1 MPLEDKS
8 EPATQRRRED
18 ARNEGRVAQSNDL
31 NAAIVML
38 TAIYVIRAAGPF
50 IMQLLSSIMQ
60 SSFTS
65 SGSIDIS
72 INNIST
78 LIVDYMGKTILVFIP
93 IVISVAVVGL
103 VSGIMQIGMKIAIKS
118 ITPDFTRLD
127 PMKGITKM
135 FSMRS
140 GVELVKSILKV
151 TIVSVIVYTFLRDE
165 FGYLPGLADTSFT
178 SSVAYIADLCWRL
191 LVKACMAIMVLSI
204 LDYIYQRYQ
213 HESSL
218 KMTKQEVKEEYKRSE
233 GDPKIKSMIKQRQS
247 EMTRKRSLRDVA
259 TADVIVTNPT
269 HIAVA
274 LKYNP
279 EKMSAPTVVAKGQ
292 RLLAERIKS
301 IAETA
306 GVPIVENVPV
316 ARALY
321 KNVEV
326 GQQVP
331 DDLYRAVAEI
341 LAYVYRLGQKSAKM
355 HHNSS

>member
-1 MPLEDKS
+1 
-8 EPATQRRRED
+8 
-18 ARNEGRVAQSNDL
+18 
-31 NAAIVML
+31 
-38 TAIYVIRAAGPF
+38 
-50 IMQLLSSIMQ
+50 MQLLKTIMET
-60 SSFTS
+60 SFTGFAS
-65 SGSIDIS
+65 KDIS
-72 INNIST
+72 VNNIST
-78 LIVDYMGKTILVFIP
+78 LMAGYMGKTILIFIP

-103 VSGIMQIGMKIAIKS
+103 VSGIMQIGMKIAVKS
-118 ITPDFTRLD
+118 IIPDFTRLD
-127 PMKGITKM
+127 PIKGITRM

-140 GVELVKSILKV
+140 GVELVKSIIKV
-151 TIVSVIVYTFLRDE
+151 AIVSVIVYTFLKNE
-165 FGYLPGLADTSFT
+165 FVNLPGLADTSFA

-191 LVKACMAIMVLSI
+191 LVKSCMAILVLSI

-218 KMTKQEVKEEYKRSE
+218 KMTKQEVKDEYKRSE
-233 GDPKIKSMIKQRQS
+233 GDPKIKAMIKQRQS
-247 EMTRKRSLRDVA
+247 EMTRKRSLRDVS

-301 IAETA
+301 IAETS
-306 GVPIVENVPV
+306 GVPIVENIPV

-341 LAYVYRLGQKSAKM
+341 LAYVYRMGQKSKRTYN
-355 HHNSS
+355 NSS